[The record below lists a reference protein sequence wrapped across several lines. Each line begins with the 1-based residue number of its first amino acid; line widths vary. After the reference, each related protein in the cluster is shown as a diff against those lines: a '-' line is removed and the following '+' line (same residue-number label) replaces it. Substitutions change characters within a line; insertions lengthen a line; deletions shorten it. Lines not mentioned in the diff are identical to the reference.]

1 MGRKMGRTTTG
12 YCKCDCIMR
21 DLSHMVLFSPPA
33 LFFYQQVAKTFY
45 THRILI
51 ILVYPQKIFNI
62 LFKNLKIVRILG
74 MVKCDR
80 QRIKISLQSFV
91 RGRSQDLQHL
101 IQVYPFIPIRSPK
114 TSDMLSELF
123 FYTYGRR

>member
-1 MGRKMGRTTTG
+1 
-12 YCKCDCIMR
+12 
-21 DLSHMVLFSPPA
+21 
-33 LFFYQQVAKTFY
+33 
-45 THRILI
+45 LI

-123 FYTYGRR
+123 FYTCGRR